1 MMNSKDK
8 DRLQEEIKNRIEK
21 SLSRFDDA
29 GKEYDVS
36 FGTRNNHRT
45 IVVKKNQGAGIS
57 HYAVKDIESVL
68 KDYRL
73 SPVFYYIEI
82 DKEEMKPTIEIFV
95 V

>member
-1 MMNSKDK
+1 MNSKDK

-36 FGTRNNHRT
+36 LGLRNNHRT
-45 IVVKKNQGAGIS
+45 IVVKRNQSVGIS
-57 HYAVKDIESVL
+57 HYAVRDIEEVL

-73 SPVFYYIEI
+73 SPVFYYIVI

>member
-1 MMNSKDK
+1 MISKDK
-8 DRLQEEIKNRIEK
+8 ARLQEEIKNRIEK

-36 FGTRNNHRT
+36 LGTRNNHRT

-57 HYAVKDIESVL
+57 HYAVKEIESVL
-68 KDYRL
+68 KHYRL
-73 SPVFYYIEI
+73 CPVFYFIEI

>member
-1 MMNSKDK
+1 MISKDK

-21 SLSRFDDA
+21 SLSRFDDS

-36 FGTRNNHRT
+36 LGTRNNHRT
-45 IVVKKNQGAGIS
+45 IVVKKNQSAGIS
-57 HYAVKDIESVL
+57 HYAVKQIESVL

-73 SPVFYYIEI
+73 CPVFYFIEI
-82 DKEEMKPTIEIFV
+82 DAEEMKPTIEIFV

>member
-36 FGTRNNHRT
+36 LGSRNNHRT

-57 HYAVKDIESVL
+57 HYAVKDIEAVL

-82 DKEEMKPTIEIFV
+82 DIKEMKPTIEIFV

>member
-1 MMNSKDK
+1 MNSKDK

-36 FGTRNNHRT
+36 LGTRNNHRT

-57 HYAVKDIESVL
+57 HYAVKEIESAL